1 MNSVSGASVS
11 LDSLQHSYAGVKA
24 LDNFTLHVAPGE
36 LVALLGPSGC
46 GKTTALRA
54 VAGFLTPDSGRV
66 VVGDTDVTSLPS
78 QKRDMGMV
86 FQSYSLFPNLSVR
99 DNVEFGLRLR
109 RVKSASRRSRSHELL
124 EMVGLADQAVKY
136 PHQLSG
142 GQQQRVALARALAV
156 EPQVLLLDEP
166 LSALDAKVRSEL
178 REQIQALQKRLS
190 MTTIFVTHDQEE
202 ALSIADRVVVMNKGK
217 AEQIS
222 TPQELYSQPATTFV
236 AEFVGVS
243 SRYRCERS
251 GATVQIFGRSVPI
264 RNADTQT
271 TGQVH
276 ALLRPE
282 DVVVTASDSGV
293 ARVLRSSFLGSSV
306 RLEVETPHGII
317 RADVPASQVVSAGSM
332 VELSYRSENVLIATL
347 DESKELRAL

>member
-1 MNSVSGASVS
+1 MTSTGSSVS
-11 LDSLQHSYAGVKA
+11 LENLQHSYAGVTA
-24 LDNFTLHVAPGE
+24 LNNFSLGVAPGE

-54 VAGFLTPDSGRV
+54 VAGFLIPDSGRII
-66 VVGDTDVTSLPS
+66 VGDQDVTTLAS

-109 RVKSASRRSRSHELL
+109 HVNSNARRARSHELL

-156 EPQVLLLDEP
+156 EPSVLLLDEP
-166 LSALDAKVRSEL
+166 LSALDAKVRAEL
-178 REQIQALQKRLS
+178 REQIQALQKRLA

-202 ALSIADRVVVMNKGK
+202 ALSIADRVVVMNKGQ

-243 SRYRCERS
+243 SRFRCERS
-251 GATVQIFGRSVPI
+251 GATVNVFGREVSI
-264 RNADTQT
+264 RNASDPF

-282 DVVVTASDSGV
+282 EVHVSVSAHGN
-293 ARVLRSSFLGSSV
+293 ARVIRSSFLGSSI
-306 RLEVETPHGII
+306 RLDIETPQGIV
-317 RADVPASQVVSAGSM
+317 RADVPTADAVAVGSS
-332 VELSYRSENVLIATL
+332 VELELHATDVLIAPF
-347 DESKELRAL
+347 DAAKEIQVA